1 MMDFDDVIGAG
12 AAGCVLAG
20 RFSKDRTARCSCWS
34 TEAGHEP
41 VLQSNLSESQMT
53 SSGRRPTMPADV
65 LRLFVFARHAESAA
79 NAANMLN
86 SSPSRPV
93 ALTARGRTQA
103 RALGA
108 QLANLHVDLAVGTRL
123 LRTRQTIDIALDGR
137 QVPTL
142 IESGFDEIRA
152 GDLEG
157 APIGAY
163 RSWRD
168 QHTPGDRLPHGES
181 IEDALRRYADAL
193 QRLLDRKETVTLVVI
208 HDLAL
213 RYIAAAA
220 ATSSSPSN
228 GTAFP
233 NAVPYLFDEP
243 AARRAAT
250 SLTALASSAQSKS
263 DH

>member
-1 MMDFDDVIGAG
+1 
-12 AAGCVLAG
+12 
-20 RFSKDRTARCSCWS
+20 
-34 TEAGHEP
+34 
-41 VLQSNLSESQMT
+41 
-53 SSGRRPTMPADV
+53 MPADV
-65 LRLFVFARHAESAA
+65 LRLFVFARHAESVA

-86 SSPSRPV
+86 SNPSRPV

-108 QLANLHVDLAVGTRL
+108 QLVNLDVDLAVGTRL

-137 QVPTL
+137 EVPTL
-142 IESGFDEIRA
+142 IEPGFDEIRA

-157 APIGAY
+157 APIEAY
-163 RSWRD
+163 RSWQD

-181 IEDALRRYADAL
+181 IEEALRRYAGAL
-193 QRLLDRKETVTLVVI
+193 RRLLDRTETVTLVVI

-220 ATSSSPSN
+220 TSSPPSN
-228 GTAFP
+228 GTTFP

-243 AARRAAT
+243 AARRAAA
-250 SLTALASSAQSKS
+250 SLAALTSSAQSQS
-263 DH
+263 DR

>member
-1 MMDFDDVIGAG
+1 M
-12 AAGCVLAG
+12 
-20 RFSKDRTARCSCWS
+20 
-34 TEAGHEP
+34 H
-41 VLQSNLSESQMT
+41 
-53 SSGRRPTMPADV
+53 ADV
-65 LRLFVFARHAESAA
+65 LRLFVVARHAESVA

-86 SSPSRPV
+86 SNPSQPV

-108 QLANLHVDLAVGTRL
+108 QLANLRVDPAVGTRL
-123 LRTRQTIDIALDGR
+123 LRTQQTIDIALDGR

-142 IESGFDEIRA
+142 IEPGFDEIRA

-157 APIGAY
+157 ARIEAY

-168 QHTPGDRLPHGES
+168 QHTLGDRLPHGES
-181 IEDALRRYADAL
+181 IQDALRRYADAL
-193 QRLLDRKETVTLVVI
+193 RRLLDRTETITFVVI

-220 ATSSSPSN
+220 ATSSSPVN

-250 SLTALASSAQSKS
+250 SLAALASSAQSHS
-263 DH
+263 DR

>member
-1 MMDFDDVIGAG
+1 
-12 AAGCVLAG
+12 
-20 RFSKDRTARCSCWS
+20 
-34 TEAGHEP
+34 
-41 VLQSNLSESQMT
+41 
-53 SSGRRPTMPADV
+53 MPADV
-65 LRLFVFARHAESAA
+65 LRLFIFARHAESVA

-86 SSPSRPV
+86 SNPSQTV

-137 QVPTL
+137 EVPTL
-142 IESGFDEIRA
+142 IEPGFDEIHA

-157 APIGAY
+157 APIEAY
-163 RSWRD
+163 RSWQD
-168 QHTPGDRLPHGES
+168 QHTPGDRLPNGES
-181 IEDALRRYADAL
+181 IEDALRRYTGAL
-193 QRLLDRKETVTLVVI
+193 RRLLGRTETITLVVI

-220 ATSSSPSN
+220 TSPLPSN

-233 NAVPYLFDEP
+233 NAVPYLFDQP
-243 AARRAAT
+243 AARRAAA
-250 SLTALASSAQSKS
+250 SLAALTSSAQSES
-263 DH
+263 DR